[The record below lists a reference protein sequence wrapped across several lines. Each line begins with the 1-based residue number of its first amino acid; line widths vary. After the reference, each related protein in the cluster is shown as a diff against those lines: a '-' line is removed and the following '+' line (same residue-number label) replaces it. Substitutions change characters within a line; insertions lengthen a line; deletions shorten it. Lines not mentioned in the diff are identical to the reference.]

1 MDSAVV
7 FLSLAAPFDFTLN
20 HLEYVRVND
29 GLMVSLDIVLRNLT
43 LVDFC
48 FLGQEVNRIGLLQQG
63 ITLVLLVPQYSEFDT
78 KPQGVAFRGCRGCI
92 QGVAFSAGGCIRGL
106 HFCQGVAFRGCISPR
121 GLHLGIKMP
130 SRSLAHGEQGT
141 CWAVTMYGEIVDL

>member
-1 MDSAVV
+1 MHPWQKYCLMEKNTV
-7 FLSLAAPFDFTLN
+7 LKTQMHPLAANALVASGFQ
-20 HLEYVRVND
+20 
-29 GLMVSLDIVLRNLT
+29 GVLSCTSYEIRCSK
-43 LVDFC
+43 F
-48 FLGQEVNRIGLLQQG
+48 
-63 ITLVLLVPQYSEFDT
+63 PQYSEFDT